1 MTRILCL
8 WFPNWAIQRAIRC
21 RPELKGRAVALITCP
36 AVSKSTAGRVRHG
49 ESATGSGSQSTQSIV
64 AVCCGRAVKQGVRS
78 AMPLAE
84 APALSRDLKVA
95 VYEPAADR
103 RALVKLAEACERF
116 SPRVALEEGDE
127 PESLLLDI
135 SNLEHLCGNEA
146 KLVGQVEKFFTRRGY
161 HVRLAVAETVGAAWA
176 AAHFADEGDCKLQNE
191 KCKIQIADSFE
202 TNF

>member
-21 RPELKGRAVALITCP
+21 RPELKGRAVALVTCP
-36 AVSKSTAGRVRHG
+36 TVSKSTAGPPFGRCPA
-49 ESATGSGSQSTQSIV
+49 SSGTQSTQSIV
-64 AVCCGRAVKQGVRS
+64 TVCCGKAVKQGVRP

-84 APALSRDLKVA
+84 AQALARDLKVA

-103 RALVKLAEACERF
+103 RALVKLAEACEQF

-135 SNLEHLCGNEA
+135 SNLEHLCG
-146 KLVGQVEKFFTRRGY
+146 
-161 HVRLAVAETVGAAWA
+161 
-176 AAHFADEGDCKLQNE
+176 DE
-191 KCKIQIADSFE
+191 
-202 TNF
+202 